1 VRENSSSTPQHTCIS
16 FVVMVGDS
24 NPRKGLDDRWE
35 PDGSGNEIEPDGS
48 GNALSGEGGPWMRQV
63 CRMECACV
71 EPSTV
76 ARDGLGLRG
85 REWPD
90 VDVPPA
96 CFLLCRLPFD
106 REAIA

>member
-1 VRENSSSTPQHTCIS
+1 
-16 FVVMVGDS
+16 
-24 NPRKGLDDRWE
+24 
-35 PDGSGNEIEPDGS
+35 
-48 GNALSGEGGPWMRQV
+48 MRQV

-85 REWPD
+85 REWRG
-90 VDVPPA
+90 VPPA
-96 CFLLCRLPFD
+96 CFLLCRRPFD